1 MRLEPFNKANCIAM
15 LNTLY
20 PPTTPTP
27 PTQQLTPS
35 ILASQRNAFFRYIQA
50 VEKNGKSVLTNL
62 ENQSRRAQDE
72 NGWPVVR
79 EIVDKYL
86 RAANGII
93 EECFAIT
100 VDIFKHEIVEE
111 RNNARKTDSG
121 VSFASG
127 DRPSTSNSMTRPSIE
142 KRVSSEKHIIIDKN
156 LNKPLPASPVP
167 SDAVHNISDVSHKK
181 GGTTLER
188 IAREIRR
195 IKSRSGENKETS
207 ISAPMPPERSLKK
220 MKSTSAIGRN
230 GSTKGGSVGSRHTRG
245 GSGDRVGLYEI
256 DDTQRER
263 LISEARALREKER
276 ENKAL
281 KQHGT
286 GGKRVEWEDVTK
298 ENRR

>member
-1 MRLEPFNKANCIAM
+1 M
-15 LNTLY
+15 
-20 PPTTPTP
+20 
-27 PTQQLTPS
+27 
-35 ILASQRNAFFRYIQA
+35 
-50 VEKNGKSVLTNL
+50 LTNL

-93 EECFAIT
+93 EESFAIT
-100 VDIFKHEIVEE
+100 VDIFKHDIVEE

-142 KRVSSEKHIIIDKN
+142 KRVSSDKRVSSEKMVALEKN
-156 LNKPLPASPVP
+156 LNKPLPASPIP
-167 SDAVHNISDVSHKK
+167 SDHAYKK
-181 GGTTLER
+181 GGTALER

-195 IKSRSGENKETS
+195 IKSRSGENKAS
-207 ISAPMPPERSLKK
+207 SMSAPIAPERSLKK

-230 GSTKGGSVGSRHTRG
+230 GSTKGGSLGSRHTRG
-245 GSGDRVGLYEI
+245 VSGDRLGLVEI
-256 DDTQRER
+256 DDAQRER

-276 ENKAL
+276 ENKA
-281 KQHGT
+281 QRQQST
-286 GGKRVEWEDVTK
+286 SGKRVEWEDVTK
-298 ENRR
+298 ENQR

>member
-20 PPTTPTP
+20 PPSTTTP
-27 PTQQLTPS
+27 PTPQLTPS

-62 ENQSRRAQDE
+62 ENQSRRPQDE

-86 RAANGII
+86 RAANAII

-100 VDIFKHEIVEE
+100 VDIFKHDIIEE

-127 DRPSTSNSMTRPSIE
+127 DRPSTSNSMTRPSTE
-142 KRVSSEKHIIIDKN
+142 KRVSSEKNLTKS

-167 SDAVHNISDVSHKK
+167 SDVCQKK
-181 GGTTLER
+181 AGSTLER

-195 IKSRSGENKETS
+195 IKSRSGENKEMS
-207 ISAPMPPERSLKK
+207 ISAPVPPVRSLKK
-220 MKSTSAIGRN
+220 MKSTSAIGRS
-230 GSTKGGSVGSRHTRG
+230 GSSKGGSLGSRHSRG
-245 GSGDRVGLYEI
+245 GSGDRMGLYEI

-276 ENKAL
+276 EGKSQ
-281 KQHGT
+281 KQPGT
-286 GGKRVEWEDVTK
+286 SGKRVEWEDVTK